1 MKANEIRVGN
11 ELVYDNEYITF
22 DASHWYQIGEC
33 TLFLEDFKPIPL
45 TEEWLIKMGFEIK
58 QGMISYDKGKLCLY
72 FGETILS
79 GEKGRTYFNSWAI
92 LEHTPKHVHTLQN
105 LYYALTNEELTINL

>member
-11 ELVYDNEYITF
+11 ELIYDNEYITF

-45 TEEWLIKMGFEIK
+45 TEEWLIKMGFEK
-58 QGMISYDKGKLCLY
+58 DENFSFRWHFYYNDYSVLTYDLDDNCVKIGDSWDFAKA
-72 FGETILS
+72 
-79 GEKGRTYFNSWAI
+79 TY
-92 LEHTPKHVHTLQN
+92 VHQMQN
-105 LYYALTNEELTINL
+105 LTYALTNEELTIKN